1 MTTDLTTLD
10 PRAGYVTIINTYTVS
25 PDRADALLDLIVRA
39 TLETIRF
46 VPGFVSANIHVNS
59 DRTQV
64 VNYAQWKS
72 REAIAAARE
81 NPDVVARMREVKSAP
96 RMDCGG
102 SFHRFGV
109 PDLVCVNCH
118 AVRTFQRREEAPYLF
133 ATAI

>member
-1 MTTDLTTLD
+1 MERSMTTDLTTLD

-81 NPDVVARMREVKSAP
+81 NPDVVARMREAGEIADGFMPVQYERRHSVAAARDRQASA
-96 RMDCGG
+96 
-102 SFHRFGV
+102 
-109 PDLVCVNCH
+109 
-118 AVRTFQRREEAPYLF
+118 
-133 ATAI
+133 

>member
-81 NPDVVARMREVKSAP
+81 NPDVVARMREAGEIADGFMPVQYELRHSVAAARDGQASA
-96 RMDCGG
+96 
-102 SFHRFGV
+102 
-109 PDLVCVNCH
+109 
-118 AVRTFQRREEAPYLF
+118 
-133 ATAI
+133 